1 MFNVSSWIGYND
13 NDTIHLTPAAH
24 RSINL
29 ENRTAPTPPQQ
40 HTQNHQHH
48 QHHHFVTFSFLPNFE
63 QLTMQ
68 RAFAKSVAVK
78 SFSLA
83 QRSSIISG
91 QSMQTRRRIHS
102 ATVRNIS
109 STTRLAVANE
119 LASLRLNGA
128 IKGFEESTV
137 RGWDLMADD
146 DGG

>member
-1 MFNVSSWIGYND
+1 
-13 NDTIHLTPAAH
+13 
-24 RSINL
+24 
-29 ENRTAPTPPQQ
+29 
-40 HTQNHQHH
+40 
-48 QHHHFVTFSFLPNFE
+48 
-63 QLTMQ
+63 MQ
-68 RAFAKSVAVK
+68 RSFAKSVAAK

-83 QRSSIISG
+83 QRSSILSG

-119 LASLRLNGA
+119 LASLRLNSA
-128 IKGFEESTV
+128 IKGCEESTV

>member
-1 MFNVSSWIGYND
+1 
-13 NDTIHLTPAAH
+13 
-24 RSINL
+24 
-29 ENRTAPTPPQQ
+29 
-40 HTQNHQHH
+40 
-48 QHHHFVTFSFLPNFE
+48 
-63 QLTMQ
+63 
-68 RAFAKSVAVK
+68 
-78 SFSLA
+78 
-83 QRSSIISG
+83 
-91 QSMQTRRRIHS
+91 MQTRRRIQS